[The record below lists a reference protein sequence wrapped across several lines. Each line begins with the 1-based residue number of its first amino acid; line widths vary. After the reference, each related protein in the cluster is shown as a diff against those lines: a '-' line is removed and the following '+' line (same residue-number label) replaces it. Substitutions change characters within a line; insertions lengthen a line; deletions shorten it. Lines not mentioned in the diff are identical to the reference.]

1 MTSLTEVFAPGGQLA
16 QTLSG
21 FSYRA
26 PQAEMAE
33 LVGRALDTHRHAV
46 LEAGTGIGKTFA
58 YVVPVLLNGQRAIIS
73 TGTKTLQDQLFAR
86 DLPALGS
93 ALGRP
98 VEVAVLKGRSNYL
111 CWHRLETG
119 RHDGRLDRATQQTL
133 DALHA
138 WGRSSSAGDLTEL
151 DDIAEDYALR
161 AHVSSTVDN
170 CLGSRCEHIER
181 CFVAKARRRAMAAR
195 VVIVNHHLL
204 LADMALREAGFGEL
218 LPGADAVIVDEAH
231 LLPDIAQQFFDVS
244 VSSRQLELIGRD
256 IVAEARVAGSGTR
269 LTK

>member
-16 QTLSG
+16 QTLPG

-119 RHDGRLDRATQQTL
+119 RQDGRLDRATQQTL
-133 DALHA
+133 DALYA
-138 WGRSSSAGDLTEL
+138 WGRNSSAGDLTEL
-151 DDIAEDYALR
+151 DDIAEDYA
-161 AHVSSTVDN
+161 
-170 CLGSRCEHIER
+170 
-181 CFVAKARRRAMAAR
+181 
-195 VVIVNHHLL
+195 
-204 LADMALREAGFGEL
+204 
-218 LPGADAVIVDEAH
+218 P
-231 LLPDIAQQFFDVS
+231 
-244 VSSRQLELIGRD
+244 
-256 IVAEARVAGSGTR
+256 TR
-269 LTK
+269 T